1 MARCLELPVSPQ
13 SIGPSDRSDPEV
25 SGLLWTLINS
35 RLTISAATILSQSV
49 FPYIIKCII
58 IWLIRVSFPL
68 RREAIEE
75 LVTVAAERWRR
86 EGFSVGRR

>member
-1 MARCLELPVSPQ
+1 MTSCTQR
-13 SIGPSDRSDPEV
+13 
-25 SGLLWTLINS
+25 
-35 RLTISAATILSQSV
+35 V

-75 LVTVAAERWRR
+75 LVTVAAEHWRI

>member
-1 MARCLELPVSPQ
+1 
-13 SIGPSDRSDPEV
+13 
-25 SGLLWTLINS
+25 
-35 RLTISAATILSQSV
+35 V
-49 FPYIIKCII
+49 FPCVITCII

-86 EGFSVGRR
+86 QGFSVGRR